1 MDNLKKEIWQDII
14 KELSEELVNE
24 GLDIWFYSVKANLN
38 GNTLEIEVPNNFYI
52 EQIKRKEER
61 IRRITEALTGK
72 LPDIKYTL
80 YVYNSPSINTL
91 TTVSLPVNEKREN
104 FQTNLKAEYTF
115 KEMVI
120 GEFNKFAAT
129 VSENIAKN
137 SGSLPLLF
145 IYSKPGLGKTHMLHA
160 IGNEMLNNNSSK
172 KILYITAED
181 FVNEFINSIKQN
193 TIEQFRAK
201 YRNLDCLLID
211 DIQFIVAK
219 GRSEE
224 EFFFTFNTLFEYK
237 KTIVITSDRKPD
249 DIELNERLISR
260 FKNGIL
266 ADIKPPEFE
275 ARVAILEKENEKN
288 RYGIEKDIID
298 FLAKNIKD
306 SVRSLKGALMKVYNF
321 SVFTNEFP
329 TIEKVKVWVKE
340 YISET
345 DINDDKKITIED
357 IQQVVANEYGIS
369 VEELMSKQRKEKFV
383 FPRHIAIYLAHELT
397 DMSWTDIG
405 KAFDKDHSTTIH
417 ASDKIKNMIIN
428 DPFFAEVINKIINKI
443 KAKKEK

>member
-1 MDNLKKEIWQDII
+1 MDNLEKEIWQDII
-14 KELSEELVNE
+14 KEMSQELINE
-24 GLDIWFYSVKANLN
+24 GLDIWFYSVKASVNAN
-38 GNTLEIEVPNNFYI
+38 VLEIEVPNSFYI
-52 EQIKRKEER
+52 DQIKRKEER
-61 IRRITEALTGK
+61 IKEIIKNLTGSS
-72 LPDIKYTL
+72 PDIKYTI
-80 YVYNSPSINTL
+80 SPYTSPQPHSVNIA
-91 TTVSLPVNEKREN
+91 NEKN
-104 FQTNLKAEYTF
+104 SFFHTNLKSEYTF
-115 KEMVI
+115 KELVI

-160 IGNEMLNNNSSK
+160 IGNEMISINPNK

-193 TIEQFRAK
+193 TVEQFRAK
-201 YRNLDCLLID
+201 YRSLDCLLID

-237 KTIVITSDRKPD
+237 KIIVITSDRKPD

-288 RYGIEKDIID
+288 KYGIEKDIID

-306 SVRSLKGALMKVYNF
+306 SIRSLKGALMKIYNF

-329 TIEKVKVWVKE
+329 TIDKVKV
-340 YISET
+340 
-345 DINDDKKITIED
+345 
-357 IQQVVANEYGIS
+357 
-369 VEELMSKQRKEKFV
+369 
-383 FPRHIAIYLAHELT
+383 
-397 DMSWTDIG
+397 
-405 KAFDKDHSTTIH
+405 
-417 ASDKIKNMIIN
+417 
-428 DPFFAEVINKIINKI
+428 
-443 KAKKEK
+443 